1 MKSSLHSH
9 IDDILVIIP
18 VLNEES
24 TIADVIRNLQN
35 YGLNRIRVV
44 DNGSSDR
51 SREVALDV
59 GAEVIRES
67 IVGYGQS
74 CWRGLQNIP
83 EQIAWI
89 LFCDGDG
96 SDDLNCLPDFLNLRQ
111 QYDFILGDRRATK
124 QGRSVM
130 TPVQKWGN
138 ILATN
143 LMNLG
148 WGHRYQDLGPLRM
161 IKKNALNAMDMRDRA
176 FGWTVEMQVKAVE
189 MDLNI
194 CELPVSYLN
203 RQGGKSKISGTII
216 GSFQAGTTILSTLG
230 SLYLRKENRVMN
242 PWLSW
247 VSGLIILIGAII
259 TAQGN
264 LTYPSGFPY
273 FSLGM
278 AMMSIGFILSWGI
291 EKVNW
296 AWFWA
301 IAILSRI
308 ALVTMFPGNDIWR
321 YIWEGYIQ
329 LQGFS
334 PYELAP
340 NASALLS
347 YRTEWWWQINH
358 QDVSAIYPPLS
369 QLIFRLL
376 AFIAPTVLVFKSA
389 FTVVDLVICYFLARN
404 FSLQKLLL
412 YAWNPLILYSF
423 AGGGHYDSLFVLPL
437 VIAWLVFWEA
447 PASLDHHQL
456 NQRQYNYKFVLGALC
471 IGISVAI
478 KWISLP
484 ILAWAVWRAYH
495 KVNLKTAILVG
506 FLGIVPFIVSSLFFC
521 SPSACSLVP
530 VDSNFVSQGRS
541 ATFIPYFL
549 AKIWQYSTTTNSI
562 FAVPLGL
569 GTLYLLWKRSRY
581 HLFSQD
587 YFYLLLL
594 ISPII
599 HGWYFTWI
607 VPFGVATQNWG
618 IRFLSVSSL
627 VYFMLPYREAL
638 GENGWKLSLLETL
651 FLWIPFVVG
660 YFWRDSRKSRSS

>member
-1 MKSSLHSH
+1 MKSSPHHS

-18 VLNEES
+18 VLNEEF
-24 TIADVIRNLQN
+24 TIAEVIRNLQN
-35 YGLNRIRVV
+35 YGLNHIRVV

-51 SREVALDV
+51 SREIAQDA
-59 GAEVIRES
+59 GATVISES
-67 IVGYGQS
+67 IQGYGQS

-83 EQIAWI
+83 EQIEWI

-96 SDDLNCLPDFLNLRQ
+96 SDDLSCLPDFFESRQ

-138 ILATN
+138 VLATN

-148 WGHRYQDLGPLRM
+148 WGHKYRDLGPLRM
-161 IKKNALNAMDMRDRA
+161 IRKNALNSMDMKDRA

-189 MDLNI
+189 MGLKI
-194 CELPVSYLN
+194 CELPVSYLK
-203 RQGGKSKISGTII
+203 RQGGESKISGTIV

-230 SLYLRKENRVMN
+230 SFYFRKKSLETN
-242 PWLSW
+242 PWFSLA
-247 VSGLIILIGAII
+247 SGLMILIGAIV

-264 LTYPSGFPY
+264 LSYPSGFPF

-291 EKVNW
+291 KKINW
-296 AWFWA
+296 TWFWT
-301 IAILSRI
+301 IAILARL
-308 ALVTMFPGNDIWR
+308 ALIPMFPGNDIWR
-321 YIWEGYIQ
+321 YLWEGHIQ

-334 PYELAP
+334 PYEFAP
-340 NASALLS
+340 NAPELLI
-347 YRTEWWWQINH
+347 YKTDWWWQINH
-358 QDVSAIYPPLS
+358 QGVSAIYPPLS
-369 QLIFRLL
+369 QIIFRLL
-376 AFIAPTVLVFKSA
+376 ASISPTVIVFKSA
-389 FTVVDLVICYFLARN
+389 FALVDLAICYFLVRT
-404 FSLQKLLL
+404 FSNRKVLL

-423 AGGGHYDSLFVLPL
+423 AGGGHYDSLFILPL
-437 VIAWLVFWEA
+437 VIAWLLFFET
-447 PASLDHHQL
+447 PKRLTNHQPS
-456 NQRQYNYKFVLGALC
+456 YKFLLGALC
-471 IGISVAI
+471 IGVSIAI

-484 ILAWAVWRAYH
+484 ILAWVVWRAYQ
-495 KVNLKTAILVG
+495 KVNFKTAILVG
-506 FLGIVPFIVSSLFFC
+506 LIGVLPFILSSLFFC
-521 SPSACSLVP
+521 SPNACSLIP
-530 VDSNFVSQGRS
+530 VDSDFVSRGRS

-549 AKIWQYSTTTNSI
+549 ANIWQYSTTTNSI
-562 FAVPLGL
+562 FAIPLGL

-581 HLFSQD
+581 YLFSQD

-618 IRFLSVSSL
+618 IRLLSISGI

-638 GENGWKLSLLETL
+638 GQSGWELNLLETL
-651 FLWIPFVVG
+651 FLWLPFVVG
-660 YFWRDSRKSRSS
+660 YFWRDSRTSRLS